1 MKNKKTWIVLLVVFF
16 LAGVSG
22 SYFLFRNFARQEKS
36 AVTQEGQSGETPG
49 LEDLFDLRMFYPADG
64 RLETIEKR
72 LPKRTKQSTIAE
84 AVIEEY
90 FMGPENGKASPIPQN
105 VRLLGIYKG
114 SDRILYV
121 DLSDEVRRNFQ
132 GDALSEF
139 LVLKGLYE
147 SLIANLQDIQD
158 VKILVEGRE
167 IETLGGHFYLKYPL
181 KNTVSYDLKTD
192 GKIPDEQ

>member
-1 MKNKKTWIVLLVVFF
+1 MSNKKTWIVLIVLFF

-22 SYFLFRNFARQEKS
+22 SYFLFSTFARQDKS
-36 AVTQEGQSGETPG
+36 ASAQGPSDEATGQ
-49 LEDLFDLRMFYPADG
+49 EDLFDLRMFYPIEG
-64 RLETIEKR
+64 RIETIEKK
-72 LPKRTKQSTIAE
+72 LPRRTKQSTIAE
-84 AVIEEY
+84 AVVEEY

-114 SDRILYV
+114 YDRILYV

-139 LVLKGLYE
+139 LVLKGFYE

-158 VKILVEGRE
+158 VKVLVEGRE
-167 IETLGGHFYLKYPL
+167 IETLGGHFYLNFPL
-181 KNTVSYDLKTD
+181 KNTVSYDFRTD
-192 GKIPDEQ
+192 GKISDDQ

>member
-1 MKNKKTWIVLLVVFF
+1 MSNKKTWIVLIVLFF

-22 SYFLFRNFARQEKS
+22 SYFLFSTFARQDKS
-36 AVTQEGQSGETPG
+36 ASAQGPSDEATGQ
-49 LEDLFDLRMFYPADG
+49 EDLFDLRMFYPIEG
-64 RLETIEKR
+64 RIETIEKG
-72 LPKRTKQSTIAE
+72 LPRRTKQSTIAE
-84 AVIEEY
+84 AVVEEY

-114 SDRILYV
+114 YDRILYV

-139 LVLKGLYE
+139 LVLKGFYE

-158 VKILVEGRE
+158 VKVLVEGRE
-167 IETLGGHFYLKYPL
+167 IETLGGHFYLNFPL
-181 KNTVSYDLKTD
+181 KNTVSYDFRTD
-192 GKIPDEQ
+192 GKISDDQ

>member
-1 MKNKKTWIVLLVVFF
+1 MSNKKTWIVLIVLFF

-22 SYFLFRNFARQEKS
+22 SYFVFRTFARQDKS
-36 AVTQEGQSGETPG
+36 ASAQGPSDEAAGQ
-49 LEDLFDLRMFYPADG
+49 EDLFDLRMFYPIDG
-64 RLETIEKR
+64 RIETIEKK
-72 LPKRTKQSTIAE
+72 LPRRTKQSTIAE
-84 AVIEEY
+84 AVVEEY

-114 SDRILYV
+114 YDRILYV

-158 VKILVEGRE
+158 VKVLVEGRE
-167 IETLGGHFYLKYPL
+167 IETLGGHFYLNFPL
-181 KNTVSYDLKTD
+181 KNTVSYDFRTD
-192 GKIPDEQ
+192 GKISDDQ